1 MLRECK
7 NGVAFLYARA
17 FLYALDRFDRF
28 LGVLVKTENM
38 SNEIDTL
45 HQGIAVLFPD
55 MRDVQSD
62 YLIGRA
68 FF

>member
-1 MLRECK
+1 MESRFYTLGRSYMCS
-7 NGVAFLYARA
+7 
-17 FLYALDRFDRF
+17 YALDRFDRF

-55 MRDVQSD
+55 MRDARSD